1 MAVKEFNCTGSVQTI
16 TLPPETY
23 ILEIWGAG
31 RYKAGY
37 SKGVLR
43 LTESTK
49 LFIHV
54 GGGNELNDSKLSYN
68 GGGKGTTS
76 FNVQSNGCG
85 ATDIKIGVD
94 DLNHRVIVAGGAGGL
109 GRHYNYTTKGGNV
122 TTGGAGGGLMGRT
135 PQTVGG
141 DYPSGGKQQEAGTH
155 FGSKTLKPS
164 FGIGGGTGGTTCEG
178 VEIYGGGGGGGWY
191 GGGGGFVN
199 DRSFNE
205 FCGGAGGSGY
215 VLTANSYKPSGYALT
230 EKYYLTDAITCDPT
244 DAGYVNR
251 SSDYA
256 HGFAR
261 IRLLDEPPTVTLS
274 SSNLGNINKN
284 NDVNLKCTIVVGS
297 ENKIN
302 LSVKLNNENISTQS
316 ISNGTHNL
324 IIPKDKLYPL
334 SIGSSNTI
342 TVIASNSTG
351 KSTSKTC
358 AFTIINTKP
367 FINVSSISDTQTT
380 FTVLDLDNNLNRIE
394 FYLDS
399 TSLETITTDL
409 YLEKTINYTLEDNA
423 IHTVKIKAIDETN
436 EFIEK
441 VVSISK
447 NIMPLQEDFTITDFN
462 NSLSEFKTTF
472 LNGKTSIVNTLALK
486 NIDANLNNTLVELS
500 EKIKGGF
507 DSGDASLQDL
517 MNQLT
522 QANNTITQLNT
533 KYKVASGTVTSFA
546 DSTKIAYPYLTDN
559 VTKPGSWIKISNLG
573 FKPNIFFAD
582 FDYYDA
588 EYKNNYKLFL
598 FACNGVAT
606 QRGVDFSSVT
616 SFIRKSGDEY
626 FHANG
631 WLYSNS
637 EGDVYFNN
645 TGVQIPAYSFDST
658 QKHTY
663 KWYAV
668 KFI

>member
-49 LFIHV
+49 LFVHV
-54 GGGNELNDSKLSYN
+54 GGGNELNDNKLSYN
-68 GGGKGTTS
+68 GGGKGTTN

-85 ATDIKIGVD
+85 ATDIRIGVD

-109 GRHYNYTTKGGNV
+109 GCHYNYTTKGGNV

-178 VEIYGGGGGGGWY
+178 VDIYGGGGGGGWY

-215 VLTANSYKPSGYALT
+215 ILTANSYKPSGYALT

-251 SSDYA
+251 SSGYA

-274 SSNLGNINKN
+274 SSNLGDINKN
-284 NDVNLKCTIVVGS
+284 NDINLKCTIVVGS
-297 ENKIN
+297 ENRVN

-316 ISNGTHNL
+316 VSNGTHNL

-358 AFTIINTKP
+358 IFTIINTKP
-367 FINVSSISDTQTT
+367 FINVSNISDTQTT

-436 EFIEK
+436 EFTEK

-472 LNGKTSIVNTLALK
+472 LNGKTSIINTLALK
-486 NIDANLNNTLVELS
+486 NIEASLNNTLVELS
-500 EKIKGGF
+500 EKIKGSF

-522 QANNTITQLNT
+522 QANNTISQLNA
-533 KYKVASGTVTSFA
+533 KYKTASGTVYSEVNNVFFANYYGRDYGYQPNYWVRVTGLNFIPNFFVAESEYTYSGFFYKHLIFTSFNVFSK
-546 DSTKIAYPYLTDN
+546 DFTVNSYYQRKYSDGSVFDAY
-559 VTKPGSWIKISNLG
+559 GE
-573 FKPNIFFAD
+573 IFQIN
-582 FDYYDA
+582 
-588 EYKNNYKLFL
+588 E
-598 FACNGVAT
+598 
-606 QRGVDFSSVT
+606 R
-616 SFIRKSGDEY
+616 
-626 FHANG
+626 
-631 WLYSNS
+631 
-637 EGDVYFNN
+637 DVYVKDAIVSVPAHNN
-645 TGVQIPAYSFDST
+645 RNNQ
-658 QKHTY
+658 Y
-663 KWYAV
+663 KWYAI
-668 KFI
+668 KFK